1 MYWQRYHKVDD
12 VNPQALVFSQPMRTI
27 SSKSRDPMRACRGE
41 CFASFHQVSIVFHGS
56 RLSAESLQ
64 PLPLFTTIF
73 ALNVCFFPR
82 QFLFMFFSSS
92 HEKDSCHI
100 RVRPTACQH
109 LNESSLRQSGFH
121 SEVLGFRI
129 LISFFGGSIFINKKC
144 FFYHSEISTGL
155 PS

>member
-1 MYWQRYHKVDD
+1 MLCLVSPG
-12 VNPQALVFSQPMRTI
+12 VNI
-27 SSKSRDPMRACRGE
+27 
-41 CFASFHQVSIVFHGS
+41 FHGS

-64 PLPLFTTIF
+64 PLPLSTTIF
-73 ALNVCFFPR
+73 ALNVCVFPR

-129 LISFFGGSIFINKKC
+129 LISFFWGEHIYKQKMFFLPLRNKHWLALIKEKLPLSIFPAFSSVFNNMCIVMH
-144 FFYHSEISTGL
+144 F
-155 PS
+155 